1 MKMIMAIVQPDDA
14 SRAAQALNSAGF
26 RVTRMATQGAWLRR
40 ENVTLL
46 VGVNDEQVGNAL
58 HVLRQAAQR
67 RMTYVNVPGE
77 MTSVYSPQPLE
88 VEVGGATIFVLDVE
102 RFERLG

>member
-14 SRAAQALNSAGF
+14 SRAIRALNEAGF
-26 RVTRMATQGAWLRR
+26 RVTRMATQGGWLRR

-46 VGVNDEQVGNAL
+46 VGVNDDQMMDAL
-58 HVLRQAAQR
+58 RVLKQSVQR
-67 RMTYVNVPGE
+67 RMTYVSVPGE
-77 MTSVYSPQPLE
+77 MTGAYSPQPLE